1 MPLLLLL
8 LAARLPD
15 PPAAVAELLLA
26 DADGQVLVQLR
37 QERCWRDRALPAPLE
52 TLQDPLHTG
61 LRLELARAPGARTC
75 LWTGYRPS
83 AHEAEGDT
91 LVRYQLLLEQREEV
105 VEGVWV
111 EDHEEVPRRWWTAT
125 GQHQGARLELSL
137 RSWEDQGAATL
148 RGVVATP

>member
-8 LAARLPD
+8 LAARLPE
-15 PPAAVAELLLA
+15 PPLAAAELTLA
-26 DADGQVLVQLR
+26 DGDSARVVQLR
-37 QERCWRDRALPAPLE
+37 LERCWAGRGLPAELS

-61 LRLELARAPGARTC
+61 LRLSLVRASRAETC

-91 LVRYQLLLEQREEV
+91 LVRYQLLLEGRQDARA
-105 VEGVWV
+105 GVWV
-111 EDHEEVPRRWWTAT
+111 EDHEEVPRRWWSAV
-125 GQHQGARLELSL
+125 GRQEGARLELSL
-137 RSWEDQGAATL
+137 RGWEDQGDASL